1 MRDIRPAAVA
11 GQFYPG
17 SPAALSGELGT
28 FLGAAAGAD
37 AGATV
42 PKALVVPHAGY
53 MYSGGVA
60 AKAYARLAA
69 GRDTI
74 RRVVLLGPTH
84 RVAVRGLALP
94 AAGAFATPLGVVEID
109 AEAVA
114 LLRDLPQVTENAA
127 AHAQEHSLEV
137 QLPFLQRMLAQF
149 TLVPLAVGMASA
161 DDVAAVLDRLWGGP
175 ETLIVVSTDLSHYHG
190 YADAQRI
197 DRSTAQR
204 ILALTPT
211 LDHDE
216 ACGATPLNGFLVC
229 ARRRGLVPEL
239 LDLRSSGDTAGDRSR
254 VVGYAAFA
262 FEESCVDGAPTASPR
277 NPP

>member
-28 FLGAAAGAD
+28 FLGAVAGAD
-37 AGATV
+37 AGTTV

-53 MYSGGVA
+53 VYSGGVA
-60 AKAYARLAA
+60 ATAYARLAA

-84 RVAVRGLALP
+84 HVALRGLALP
-94 AAGAFATPLGVVEID
+94 AAGAFATPLGVVEVD
-109 AEAVA
+109 TEAAA
-114 LLRDLPQVTENAA
+114 LLRDLPQVTRSAA

-137 QLPFLQRMLAQF
+137 QLPFLQRTLAQF
-149 TLVPLAVGMASA
+149 KLVPLAVGMASA

-175 ETLIVVSTDLSHYHG
+175 ETLIVISTDLSHYHG
-190 YADAQRI
+190 YVQAQRI

-229 ARRRGLVPEL
+229 ARRRGLIPEL
-239 LDLRSSGDTAGDRSR
+239 LDLRNSGDTAGDRSR

-262 FEESCVDGAPTASPR
+262 FEESCAGEAPTASPPG
-277 NPP
+277 PP